1 VIETIIIL
9 IESIK
14 IVVYTKYRTTG
25 VSSGPEEA
33 DFHGGSS
40 FISPGKKEWKA
51 DAKKLNQDEMMEQ
64 RGTTFLLKVRVQ
76 KVGFSAPRRW
86 DEARE

>member
-14 IVVYTKYRTTG
+14 IVVYTEYRTTG
-25 VSSGPEEA
+25 VSPGPDEA
-33 DFHGGSS
+33 VFHSTS
-40 FISPGKKEWKA
+40 AFISPGKKEWKA
-51 DAKKLNQDEMMEQ
+51 DSTKLYQDEMMEQ

-76 KVGFSAPRRW
+76 KVRFSAPRRW